1 MGSPFC
7 LGSAVI
13 PENSFLSVR
22 SLATVLSAATS
33 SFVLLFT
40 FFRFSDRFG
49 FFSLLFSRRFCRA
62 SRAFLFSG
70 GTRSHMGENRKR
82 MEQMK
87 KTRREE
93 KRKIGEKRGKEEMRK
108 G

>member
-13 PENSFLSVR
+13 PENSFLSVT

-33 SFVLLFT
+33 NFLLLLSFFC
-40 FFRFSDRFG
+40 FSDMFG
-49 FFSLLFSRRFCRA
+49 FFSLLFSSRFCLA

-70 GTRSHMGENRKR
+70 GTG
-82 MEQMK
+82 
-87 KTRREE
+87 
-93 KRKIGEKRGKEEMRK
+93 
-108 G
+108 